1 MSNLRGNKVRNA
13 VFAIVG
19 LIAMLVSSLTLLALI
34 AALAMDGS
42 SRFSSHFFFSFP
54 SRFPEEAG
62 ILSAWVGTSLVM
74 QELTPAHR
82 KLVEKLSALLRI
94 ADGLDRSHFSV
105 VQDVTVTLGS
115 PVTIRVQTSADIE
128 LEMWAA
134 QARTDLFEKVF
145 KRPVQFEIIRT
156 AGETS

>member
-1 MSNLRGNKVRNA
+1 
-13 VFAIVG
+13 
-19 LIAMLVSSLTLLALI
+19 
-34 AALAMDGS
+34 
-42 SRFSSHFFFSFP
+42 
-54 SRFPEEAG
+54 
-62 ILSAWVGTSLVM
+62 M
-74 QELTPAHR
+74 QLFIPLYR

-115 PVTIRVQTSADIE
+115 PVIIRVQTSADIE